1 MANQLTCNL
10 VMLIVKAYQLQKYS
24 LLLRSSIKSKID
36 LFNLFTIQV
45 IRKYSFDT
53 RKYNGF
59 CKKYMCNTSVNT
71 YINLNHSLIVHLS
84 NILSIDKY
92 EALKI
97 WKEITKCKVLTT
109 EETINMITVANKAG
123 LSLSSIV
130 ENLPILIQNIDTL
143 EEKISCIKNLDS
155 DISEMLPLLNISRKY
170 LDILMFIET
179 KKSQENRINKI
190 KYLAD
195 ELQVIV
201 KLIHKFKFKNF
212 IYFLILIT
220 CVITFNKF
228 VFFSVVYIHYVN
240 TL

>member
-53 RKYNGF
+53 CKYNKF
-59 CKKYMCNTSVNT
+59 CKTNTCNTFVNR
-71 YINLNHSLIVHLS
+71 YINLNHSLIIQLS
-84 NILSIDKY
+84 NILSINKY

-97 WKEITKCKVLTT
+97 WEEITKYKVLTT
-109 EETINMITVANKAG
+109 KETINMIIVANKAG
-123 LSLSSIV
+123 LSVPLIV